1 VRLSDELS
9 LRLTT
14 ARWLTPSGRSL
25 QRRQGTGRL
34 ATGGLLPD
42 VLLDDPTWRDPSAVP
57 KEWSPS
63 TVTHAVALADSV
75 AIHAQAA
82 GWDVSAVSALE
93 AKLRSRMAL
102 EIPQELSSPLSRV
115 QWIGVVTR
123 LATARVLE
131 MANLDE
137 SLLRY
142 AMREDAALRAGLDVV
157 APGHTGGNVVPAEL
171 PLTATAARVRAR

>member
-57 KEWSPS
+57 REWSPS
-63 TVTHAVALADSV
+63 AVLRAVAIADSV
-75 AIHAQAA
+75 AIHAHTT
-82 GWDVSAVSALE
+82 GWDVSDVSALE
-93 AKLRSRMAL
+93 AKLRSRMAP
-102 EIPQELSSPLSRV
+102 EIPQDFASPLSRV
-115 QWIGVVTR
+115 QWIGVLTR

-157 APGHTGGNVVPAEL
+157 APGHSAVTVVPTEL
-171 PLTATAARVRAR
+171 PLTAVAARVRAR